1 MSTIDLFQIGQS
13 GTRAYQAAMG
23 AVADNIANTNTVG
36 YSRRNLEVRESAAS
50 ASISIY
56 EKGGL
61 SFAGVDIGR
70 VFRASD
76 PYLDAAVRRTGNAL
90 GSADQRARWMSDIQT
105 ALDDGPLGVGQR
117 MGGMFSAIERLAS
130 NPTDTTL
137 RTDVLFAM
145 EQVNTA
151 FKTAHGDLK
160 TIQEGIFSSAQNE
173 VTALND
179 AIHQLATANE
189 GLRRA
194 VDGSPAQVQLFD
206 SRDQALTEISRRID
220 LTISYDDKGVAFV
233 DFQGS
238 PVVDNIT
245 PFDFGVTQNAD
256 GTLAFTLDG
265 ASVAASLG
273 GGMAGLARSADVA
286 MQRMDELNALAQRY
300 VDDVNDWHTAGFT
313 TAGDPGD
320 PILSIGADASTLDVL
335 ISDPTKIAMAT
346 ADGTINGNLVAAS
359 AIRGTGSIEDGWTQI
374 ISTQGNIASATRAE
388 QIAASA
394 RDTLAQQARGD
405 VSGVNLDREAADL
418 LRLQQAYQGSARI
431 IQVARELTD
440 TIFGIF

>member
-1 MSTIDLFQIGQS
+1 MATVDLFQIGQS

-23 AVADNIANTNTVG
+23 AIADNIANTNTVG

-50 ASISIY
+50 TSISIF

-61 SFAGVDIGR
+61 SFAGADIGR

-90 GSADQRARWMSDIQT
+90 GSATQRDRWMTDIQT

-130 NPTDTTL
+130 NPIDTTL

-145 EQVNTA
+145 EQTNTA
-151 FKTAHGDLK
+151 FKQAHGDLE
-160 TIQEGIFSSAQNE
+160 TIQEGIGSSAQNE
-173 VTALND
+173 VSALND
-179 AIHQLATANE
+179 SIHQLASANE

-206 SRDQALTEISRRID
+206 SRDQALAEISKRID
-220 LTISYDDKGVAFV
+220 MTVSYDDKGVAFV

-245 PFDFGVTQNAD
+245 PFDFAATQEAD
-256 GTLAFTLDG
+256 GTLSFTLG
-265 ASVAASLG
+265 GTAVAAPATG
-273 GGMAGLARSADVA
+273 GVAGLVQSAVVA
-286 MQRMDELNALAQRY
+286 KERMDDLNALAERY
-300 VDDVNDWHTAGFT
+300 VEDVNGWHEAGFT
-313 TAGDPGD
+313 TDGDPGE
-320 PILSIGADASTLDVL
+320 PILSIGANAAELNVL
-335 ISDPTKIAMAT
+335 ISDPLKIAMAS
-346 ADGTINGNLVAAS
+346 ADGTVNGNLVAA
-359 AIRGTGSIEDGWTQI
+359 AEIRGTGSIEDGWTQI

-388 QIAASA
+388 QQAAEA
-394 RDTLAQQARGD
+394 RNSMAEAARGD

-418 LRLQQAYQGSARI
+418 LRLQQAYQGCARI
-431 IQVARELTD
+431 IQVAREISD
-440 TIFGIF
+440 TILGIF